1 MLKFCC
7 VSTVL
12 WYSGALRSRS
22 MSSCTVP
29 PCKRRS
35 TSLKTSVAAAGP
47 ERQPS
52 EALELQEEELGG
64 GFVTG

>member
-1 MLKFCC
+1 
-7 VSTVL
+7 
-12 WYSGALRSRS
+12 